1 MRNSKTKFCAIVA
14 SLLVAFAGESSAQT
28 IKEIPVYP
36 GAILV
41 TAEEPG
47 TEAQCCSF
55 STADSFE
62 KVLSF
67 YQSALRSKPM
77 DTKQLAAAYPA
88 MKEQLQ
94 QFELQMP
101 STMKYRAFVLD
112 EMELNGKKGAMLFEI
127 TATPAGVNFT
137 IPENTILQQDAHFVL
152 LWREQTGRLTPEKK
166 AGRLI
171 VDWKQLQG
179 ALPAVATVGELKRGE
194 VTGETNREGPTPS
207 SSVNVTY
214 IKPGLPSTG
223 GEDSPPQIG
232 VAVTLTIEDAGNN
245 QEYATDMTSAAAR
258 NEKATTVR
266 GKYKGKE
273 RSEKNESGYE
283 SCEIAFLVNKRFI
296 VDCKGER
303 TKDLALIRK
312 LIDGMNLEKL
322 ADLK

>member
-1 MRNSKTKFCAIVA
+1 MKSCAIIA
-14 SLLVAFAGESSAQT
+14 FLLMAFASGSSAQT
-28 IKEIPVYP
+28 TKEIPVYP

-41 TAEEPG
+41 TAKELG
-47 TEAQCCSF
+47 TEPQCCSF
-55 STADSFE
+55 STGDSFE

-67 YQSALRSKPM
+67 YQSALKSKSM

-94 QFELQMP
+94 QLERQMP
-101 STMKYRAFVLD
+101 STMEYRAFVLA
-112 EMELNGKKGAMLFEI
+112 EMELNGKKGAMLFEV
-127 TATPAGVNFT
+127 TANPVGVNFT
-137 IPENTILQQDAHFVL
+137 IPENTVSQKDAHFVSQ
-152 LWREQTGRLTPEKK
+152 WREQTGQLTAEEK
-166 AGRLI
+166 AGKSLA
-171 VDWKQLQG
+171 DWKQLQG
-179 ALPAVATVGELKRGE
+179 ALPTAATLGDLKRGE
-194 VTGETNREGPTPS
+194 VAGETNREGPSPS
-207 SSVNVTY
+207 SSVGVTY
-214 IKPGLPSTG
+214 QKPGLPSTG
-223 GEDSPPQIG
+223 GEDGAPQIG

-283 SCEIAFLVNKRFI
+283 SCGIAFLVNKRFI